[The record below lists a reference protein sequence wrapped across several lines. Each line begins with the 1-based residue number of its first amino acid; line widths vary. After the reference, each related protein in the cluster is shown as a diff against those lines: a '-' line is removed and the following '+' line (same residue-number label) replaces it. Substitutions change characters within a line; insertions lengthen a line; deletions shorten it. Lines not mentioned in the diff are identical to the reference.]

1 MIPPVRFLHSSWSA
15 VGSVDALL
23 GVLKGSHLFPIL
35 SYHVGFDAFEAGT
48 FFMGLIAGWEK
59 HGRESCGI
67 LIYWNGNKG
76 LVAAI
81 FFFFFFFRVLS
92 FASDSCHAPPENH
105 IGNIFPSPFHPISL
119 KGRSS

>member
-81 FFFFFFFRVLS
+81 FFFFFFFSCSLFCFRQLPCTPRESYWQHFS
-92 FASDSCHAPPENH
+92 FPFSSH
-105 IGNIFPSPFHPISL
+105 IT
-119 KGRSS
+119 